1 MKINLY
7 YWNNGV
13 GVVNH
18 SKLIKT
24 LLYEYDVISYDISIK
39 NEYRKSDLGIFIQ
52 NILPDE
58 LSNNKK
64 IYTLY
69 VKNG

>member
-24 LLYEYDVISYDISIK
+24 LLYEYDSAKVIYDSNQILKDESNRPWKLENMEKIISKIK
-39 NEYRKSDLGIFIQ
+39 TI
-52 NILPDE
+52 
-58 LSNNKK
+58 
-64 IYTLY
+64 
-69 VKNG
+69 

>member
-18 SKLIKT
+18 SRLIKS
-24 LLYEYDVISYDISIK
+24 LFCEHDSAKVIYETDEILGDQSNRPWKLENMEKIISKIK
-39 NEYRKSDLGIFIQ
+39 TI
-52 NILPDE
+52 
-58 LSNNKK
+58 
-64 IYTLY
+64 
-69 VKNG
+69 